1 MGPKVKSL
9 LLAVLLI
16 LVVGRAALE
25 SLQPAGPGPGDPARW
40 LHGPQERREL
50 RLRGVLMDDPRPS
63 PPTEACRALLQLE
76 RGSGTGRV
84 ELRFAP
90 CPTLQ
95 RGWRIAVT
103 GLLSRPQP
111 APHPL
116 LAGPAERLARQGAW
130 SQMRVAQVQVL
141 ARPPTPVADLRRTI
155 AVRLQQQSDPAVGGV
170 LGALVL
176 GSAVVPLPAAV
187 RESFRAAGLS
197 HALAASGFHLSVLL
211 GAVLIVGKRLP
222 RPLRLALASAAI
234 GLFLLLAG
242 PQPSVLRAVGM
253 GIIALVLLEAGWRS

>member
-103 GLLSRPQP
+103 GLL
-111 APHPL
+111 
-116 LAGPAERLARQGAW
+116 
-130 SQMRVAQVQVL
+130 
-141 ARPPTPVADLRRTI
+141 
-155 AVRLQQQSDPAVGGV
+155 
-170 LGALVL
+170 
-176 GSAVVPLPAAV
+176 
-187 RESFRAAGLS
+187 
-197 HALAASGFHLSVLL
+197 
-211 GAVLIVGKRLP
+211 
-222 RPLRLALASAAI
+222 
-234 GLFLLLAG
+234 
-242 PQPSVLRAVGM
+242 
-253 GIIALVLLEAGWRS
+253 